1 MALEI
6 FTDGKNERKQRRRTE
21 NETLVLFHFFHDYV
35 IKADIDLE
43 FYYLSSEDR
52 KKKKT

>member
-21 NETLVLFHFFHDYV
+21 NETLVLFRFFL
-35 IKADIDLE
+35 IMQSKQ
-43 FYYLSSEDR
+43 R
-52 KKKKT
+52 